1 MLTRALIVVLVILN
15 LGVALWWLLRG
26 EPASAP
32 PASPVGVA
40 QLEVLPSTQAP
51 PATATPVTAAPALQ
65 DVTPASASAPVT
77 QPPVTTAAPATAV
90 ADTPTPTPAA
100 SVPAPTPVAAAP
112 TPAAAPAPAPVTAPA
127 PAPVT
132 ATPTPAQCV
141 SLGPFA
147 DRATAQTAQSRA
159 GNALRGAKLRE
170 VADAGA
176 TRYRVLLPPA
186 ASREEAQA
194 TVKRI
199 VAAGVSDYY
208 IIAQGEDT
216 NAIALGQ
223 YRNREGADR
232 RLAALSAAGFKATM
246 VASGGDGSAQWWLD
260 ATLAD
265 GTDPAVARQ
274 RSGAAQHR
282 SLECARLR

>member
-51 PATATPVTAAPALQ
+51 PATATPVTVAPALQ

-77 QPPVTTAAPATAV
+77 QPPVTTAAPTTAV
-90 ADTPTPTPAA
+90 ADTPAPTPAA
-100 SVPAPTPVAAAP
+100 SVPAPAPVAAAP
-112 TPAAAPAPAPVTAPA
+112 TSAAVPV
-127 PAPVT
+127 PVT
-132 ATPTPAQCV
+132 ATATPAQCV

-147 DRATAQTAQSRA
+147 DRAAAQAAQSRA
-159 GNALRGAKLRE
+159 GGALRGAKLRE

-186 ASREEAQA
+186 ASREQAQA

-260 ATLAD
+260 ATLAE

-274 RSGAAQHR
+274 RSGAAQQR
-282 SLECARLR
+282 SLECVRLR

>member
-15 LGVALWWLLRG
+15 LGVALWWVLRG
-26 EPASAP
+26 EPVSAP
-32 PASPVGVA
+32 PASPAGVA
-40 QLEVLPSTQAP
+40 QLEVLPTTQAT
-51 PATATPVTAAPALQ
+51 PASAASPVAASALQ
-65 DVTPASASAPVT
+65 DVTPATAPVV
-77 QPPVTTAAPATAV
+77 QPPVSTTSPPTAV
-90 ADTPTPTPAA
+90 VDTPAPTPAA
-100 SVPAPTPVAAAP
+100 SVPAPTPVAPAP
-112 TPAAAPAPAPVTAPA
+112 APAAVPAPVTAA
-127 PAPVT
+127 PA
-132 ATPTPAQCV
+132 PAQCV

-147 DRATAQTAQSRA
+147 DRAAAQAAQSRA

-260 ATLAD
+260 ATLAE

>member
-26 EPASAP
+26 EPVSEPA
-32 PASPVGVA
+32 ASPVGVA

-51 PATATPVTAAPALQ
+51 PAAATPTDNASALQ
-65 DVTPASASAPVT
+65 DVTPAAAPVAE
-77 QPPVTTAAPATAV
+77 PPVTPEVPPTAV
-90 ADTPTPTPAA
+90 AAA
-100 SVPAPTPVAAAP
+100 PAP
-112 TPAAAPAPAPVTAPA
+112 TPAAAAPTVSPGPAAAPAVAPPAPVAP
-127 PAPVT
+127 PA
-132 ATPTPAQCV
+132 APAQCV
-141 SLGPFA
+141 SLGPLA
-147 DRATAQTAQSRA
+147 ARAPAQAAQSRA
-159 GNALRGAKLRE
+159 GRARRRARLRE

-208 IIAQGEDT
+208 IIAQGEET
-216 NAIALGQ
+216 HAIALGQ

-232 RLAALSAAGFKATM
+232 RLAALSAAGFKAKM

-260 ATLAD
+260 ATLAA
-265 GTDPAVARQ
+265 GTEAAAARQ
-274 RSGAAQHR
+274 RSGAAQQR
-282 SLECARLR
+282 SLECARVR

>member
-40 QLEVLPSTQAP
+40 QLDVLPSTQAT
-51 PATATPVTAAPALQ
+51 PASATPVTAAPALQ
-65 DVTPASASAPVT
+65 DATPASASSPVT
-77 QPPVTTAAPATAV
+77 QSLVTTAAPPTAV
-90 ADTPTPTPAA
+90 ADTPAPTPAA
-100 SVPAPTPVAAAP
+100 SVPAPAPVAAAP
-112 TPAAAPAPAPVTAPA
+112 TPAAV

-132 ATPTPAQCV
+132 ATPAPAQCV

-147 DRATAQTAQSRA
+147 DRAAAQAAQSRA
-159 GNALRGAKLRE
+159 GGALRGAKLRE

-260 ATLAD
+260 ATLAE

-274 RSGAAQHR
+274 RSGAAQQR
-282 SLECARLR
+282 SLECVRLR

>member
-26 EPASAP
+26 EPVSAP
-32 PASPVGVA
+32 PASPAGVA

-51 PATATPVTAAPALQ
+51 PAAATPLNAAPALQ
-65 DVTPASASAPVT
+65 DVTPAAAPVA
-77 QPPVTTAAPATAV
+77 PPQATAAAPATAL
-90 ADTPTPTPAA
+90 ADA
-100 SVPAPTPVAAAP
+100 PAPTAVAS
-112 TPAAAPAPAPVTAPA
+112 APAPAPVAAVPA
-127 PAPVT
+127 PAAAPAAVT
-132 ATPTPAQCV
+132 ATPTPAHCV

-147 DRATAQTAQSRA
+147 DRAAAQAAQSRA
-159 GNALRGAKLRE
+159 GGALRGARLRE
-170 VADAGA
+170 VADASA

-194 TVKRI
+194 AVKRI

-208 IIAQGEDT
+208 IIAQGEET

-265 GTDPAVARQ
+265 GTDAAVARQ
-274 RSGAAQHR
+274 RSGAAQQR

>member
-26 EPASAP
+26 EPASEP
-32 PASPVGVA
+32 PASPAGVA
-40 QLEVLPSTQAP
+40 QLEVLPATQAP
-51 PATATPVTAAPALQ
+51 TTMVASPDATPALQ
-65 DVTPASASAPVT
+65 DVTPASAPVA
-77 QPPVTTAAPATAV
+77 QPPGPVSAPATAV
-90 ADTPTPTPAA
+90 ADTSAPRPAA
-100 SVPAPTPVAAAP
+100 SLPAPAPVAAAP
-112 TPAAAPAPAPVTAPA
+112 APPAVPAPVTAP
-127 PAPVT
+127 PA
-132 ATPTPAQCV
+132 PAQCV

-147 DRATAQTAQSRA
+147 DRAAAQAAQSRA
-159 GNALRGAKLRE
+159 GAALRGAKLRE

-186 ASREEAQA
+186 ASREAAQA

-260 ATLAD
+260 ATLAE

-274 RSGAAQHR
+274 RSGAAQQR
-282 SLECARLR
+282 SLECVRLR

>member
-26 EPASAP
+26 EPVSAP

-40 QLEVLPSTQAP
+40 QLEVLPATQAP
-51 PATATPVTAAPALQ
+51 PAAATPLNAAPALQ
-65 DVTPASASAPVT
+65 DVTPAAAPVA
-77 QPPVTTAAPATAV
+77 PPQATTAAPATAM
-90 ADTPTPTPAA
+90 ADA
-100 SVPAPTPVAAAP
+100 PAPTAVASAPAPAPV
-112 TPAAAPAPAPVTAPA
+112 AAAPAPAATPA
-127 PAPVT
+127 AVT
-132 ATPTPAQCV
+132 ATPTPAHCV

-147 DRATAQTAQSRA
+147 DRAAAQAAQSRA
-159 GNALRGAKLRE
+159 GGALRGARLRE
-170 VADAGA
+170 VADASA

-208 IIAQGEDT
+208 IIAQGEET

-265 GTDPAVARQ
+265 GTDAAVARQ
-274 RSGAAQHR
+274 RSGAAQQR

>member
-26 EPASAP
+26 EPVSAP

-51 PATATPVTAAPALQ
+51 PAAATPLNAAPALQ
-65 DVTPASASAPVT
+65 DVTPTAAPVA
-77 QPPVTTAAPATAV
+77 PPQATAAAPATAV
-90 ADTPTPTPAA
+90 ADAPAPTAVASAPAPTPA
-100 SVPAPTPVAAAP
+100 PVAAAP
-112 TPAAAPAPAPVTAPA
+112 VPAAAPAA
-127 PAPVT
+127 VT
-132 ATPTPAQCV
+132 ATPTPAHCV

-147 DRATAQTAQSRA
+147 DRAAAQAAQSRA
-159 GNALRGAKLRE
+159 GGALRGARLRE

-194 TVKRI
+194 MVKRI

-208 IIAQGEDT
+208 IIAQGEET

-265 GTDPAVARQ
+265 GTDAAVARQ
-274 RSGAAQHR
+274 RSGAAQQR

>member
-26 EPASAP
+26 EPVSEP

-40 QLEVLPSTQAP
+40 QLEVLPPTQAP
-51 PATATPVTAAPALQ
+51 PAAATPTNNAPALQ
-65 DVTPASASAPVT
+65 DVTPASAPAATAAPVG
-77 QPPVTTAAPATAV
+77 QPPVTPDLPPTAV
-90 ADTPTPTPAA
+90 AATPA
-100 SVPAPTPVAAAP
+100 PAATAPAVAP
-112 TPAAAPAPAPVTAPA
+112 GPAAAPAVAPPAPVAP
-127 PAPVT
+127 PA
-132 ATPTPAQCV
+132 APAQCV

-147 DRATAQTAQSRA
+147 DRATAQAAQSRA
-159 GNALRGAKLRE
+159 GSALRTARLRE

-208 IIAQGEDT
+208 IISQGEET
-216 NAIALGQ
+216 HAIALGQ
-223 YRNREGADR
+223 YRNREGAER
-232 RLAALSAAGFKATM
+232 RLAALSGAGFKAKM

-260 ATLAD
+260 ATLAA
-265 GTDPAVARQ
+265 GTEAAAARQ
-274 RSGAAQHR
+274 RSGAAQQR
-282 SLECARLR
+282 SLECARVR

>member
-26 EPASAP
+26 EPVSEPA
-32 PASPVGVA
+32 ASPVGVA
-40 QLEVLPSTQAP
+40 QLDVLPSTQAP
-51 PATATPVTAAPALQ
+51 PAAATPTDNAPALQ
-65 DVTPASASAPVT
+65 DVTPASASAAARVT
-77 QPPVTTAAPATAV
+77 PEVPPTAV
-90 ADTPTPTPAA
+90 AATPA
-100 SVPAPTPVAAAP
+100 PAPAATAPAVAP
-112 TPAAAPAPAPVTAPA
+112 GPAAAPAVAPPAPVAP
-127 PAPVT
+127 PA
-132 ATPTPAQCV
+132 APAQCV

-147 DRATAQTAQSRA
+147 DRATAQAAQSRA
-159 GNALRGAKLRE
+159 GSALRTARLRE

-208 IIAQGEDT
+208 IIAQGEET
-216 NAIALGQ
+216 HAIALGQ

-232 RLAALSAAGFKATM
+232 RLAALSAAGFKAKM

-260 ATLAD
+260 ATLAA
-265 GTDPAVARQ
+265 GTEAAAARQ
-274 RSGAAQHR
+274 RSGAAQQR
-282 SLECARLR
+282 SLECAHVR

>member
-26 EPASAP
+26 EPVSAP

-40 QLEVLPSTQAP
+40 QLEVLPATQAP
-51 PATATPVTAAPALQ
+51 PAAATPLDAAPALQ
-65 DVTPASASAPVT
+65 DVTPASAPVA
-77 QPPVTTAAPATAV
+77 QPPVPTAAPTTAEPAAAV
-90 ADTPTPTPAA
+90 ADT
-100 SVPAPTPVAAAP
+100 
-112 TPAAAPAPAPVTAPA
+112 PAPAPVTRVPA
-127 PAPVT
+127 PAPVAAAPVPASTPAPIT
-132 ATPTPAQCV
+132 ASPTPAQCV

-147 DRATAQTAQSRA
+147 DRAAAQAAQSRA
-159 GNALRGAKLRE
+159 GGALRGARLRE

-199 VAAGVSDYY
+199 VAAGLSDYY
-208 IIAQGEDT
+208 IISQGDET

-223 YRNREGADR
+223 YRNREGAER
-232 RLAALSAAGFKATM
+232 RMAAVQAAGFQPRL
-246 VASGGDGSAQWWLD
+246 VASGDAGQWWLEGQL
-260 ATLAD
+260 AT
-265 GTDPAVARQ
+265 GSEPAQAQ
-274 RSGAAQHR
+274 QSSGAAQQR
-282 SLECARLR
+282 SLECTRLR

>member
-26 EPASAP
+26 EPVSEPA
-32 PASPVGVA
+32 ASPVGVA
-40 QLEVLPSTQAP
+40 QLEVLPATQAP
-51 PATATPVTAAPALQ
+51 PAAATPLNAAPALQ
-65 DVTPASASAPVT
+65 DVTPAAAPVA
-77 QPPVTTAAPATAV
+77 PPQATTAV
-90 ADTPTPTPAA
+90 ADA
-100 SVPAPTPVAAAP
+100 PAPTAVAS
-112 TPAAAPAPAPVTAPA
+112 APAPAPVAAVPA
-127 PAPVT
+127 PAAAPAAVT
-132 ATPTPAQCV
+132 ATPTPRPAHCV

-147 DRATAQTAQSRA
+147 DRAAAQAAQSRA
-159 GNALRGAKLRE
+159 GGALRGARLRE

-208 IIAQGEDT
+208 IIAQGEET

-265 GTDPAVARQ
+265 GTDAAVARQ
-274 RSGAAQHR
+274 RSGAAQQR